1 MNAIQPSPTVSECL
15 AAWADM
21 TGLEA
26 IPADVREATKLRIL
40 DTIGLALAGQTFDI
54 GRSVLA
60 SCEGP
65 ETGPA
70 TVIGGAAGV
79 PAATAA
85 LANGVLAEAIEFDDS
100 HNETVV
106 HISTPVV
113 ASALAAGQE
122 EGCSGADLIRAVALA
137 SELTCRIAV
146 AQPGAFHPIGFH
158 PTGIF
163 GAFGA
168 AAAASIMKGQ
178 SPSQMVQALGL
189 AGSFASGLLE
199 SWTDGSWGK
208 LINPGWAAQAG
219 IWSSRLAA
227 SGFTGPRRVFEGKFG
242 LFSTHVQDT
251 AKAADFGRTLNNLGE
266 EWESR
271 SISFKPYPNAHV
283 MHGVIDAA
291 RHLLMGGVEAE
302 AIDHIECM
310 VAPYMV
316 DLICEPRVEKKR
328 PLSSALARVSL
339 YHSIAELFCYGR
351 LDVTAYSDRALKD
364 PMVRALAERISYT
377 IVPDW
382 TDRSTY
388 PGGVRIRMKD
398 GRMLERIERANLG
411 SAVKPMTQSNLKE
424 KFRAN
429 AALVLDDAQIGQIL
443 RVVCELD
450 RLDHISRLMALC
462 ATR

>member
-1 MNAIQPSPTVSECL
+1 MTAIQPSPTVSERL
-15 AAWADM
+15 AIWAEA

-60 SCEGP
+60 SCEG
-65 ETGPA
+65 TDAGAA
-70 TVIGGAAGV
+70 TIIGGAAGV

-113 ASALAAGQE
+113 ASALAVAE
-122 EGCSGADLIRAVALA
+122 DEGCSGADLVRAVALA

-146 AQPGAFHPIGFH
+146 AQPGSFHPIGFH

-163 GAFGA
+163 GAFGSA
-168 AAAASIMKGQ
+168 AVASILKGQ
-178 SPSQMVQALGL
+178 GAAQTVQALGL

-199 SWTDGSWGK
+199 SWSDGSWGK

-219 IWSSRLAA
+219 IWASRLAG
-227 SGFTGPRRVFEGKFG
+227 SSFTGPRTVFEGKFG
-242 LFSTHVQDT
+242 LFNTHVQNA
-251 AKAADFGRTLNNLGE
+251 AKPADFGRTLNKLGE

-271 SISFKPYPNAHV
+271 AISFKPYPNAHV

-291 RHLLMGGVEAE
+291 RHLLEGGVEAD
-302 AIDHIECM
+302 AIETVECM

-316 DLICEPRVEKKR
+316 DLICEPQDEKKR
-328 PLSSALARVSL
+328 PPSSAQARISL
-339 YHSIAELFCYGR
+339 YHTIAELFCYGR
-351 LDVTAYSDRALKD
+351 LDVTAYSE
-364 PMVRALAERISYT
+364 RALADPALQALADRVSYT

-382 TDRSTY
+382 TDRSAY
-388 PGGVRIRMKD
+388 PGGVRMRMKD
-398 GRMLERIERANLG
+398 GRTLERIEKANLG

-429 AALVLDDAQIGQIL
+429 AALVLDDAQASQIV
-443 RVVCELD
+443 RVVCDLD

>member
-1 MNAIQPSPTVSECL
+1 MTASQLSPTVSERL
-15 AAWADM
+15 AAWAES
-21 TGLEA
+21 TGLDA

-40 DTIGLALAGQTFDI
+40 DTVGLALAGQTFDI

-60 SCEGP
+60 SCEGN

-113 ASALAAGQE
+113 AAALAAGE
-122 EGCSGADLIRAVALA
+122 DEGCSGADLVRAVALA

-168 AAAASIMKGQ
+168 AAAASILKGH
-178 SPSQMVQALGL
+178 SASQMVQALGL

-199 SWTDGSWGK
+199 SWSDGSWGK

-219 IWSSRLAA
+219 IWASKLAA
-227 SGFTGPRRVFEGKFG
+227 SDFTGPRTVFEGKFG
-242 LFSTHVQDT
+242 LFLTHVQNA
-251 AKAADFGRTLNNLGE
+251 AKPADFGRTLKGLGE

-271 SISFKPYPNAHV
+271 AISFKPYPNAHV

-291 RHLLMGGVEAE
+291 HHLLAGGIEVD
-302 AIDHIECM
+302 AIDSIECM

-316 DLICEPRVEKKR
+316 DLICEPQVEKKR
-328 PLSSALARVSL
+328 PPSSAAARISL
-339 YHSIAELFCYGR
+339 HHTIAELLSYGR
-351 LDVTAYSDRALKD
+351 LDVTAYSDRALED
-364 PMVRALAERISYT
+364 PALQALADRISYT
-377 IVPDW
+377 IIPDW
-382 TDRSTY
+382 TDRSAY
-388 PGGVRIRMKD
+388 PGGVRIRMQD
-398 GRMLERIERANLG
+398 GSMIERIEKANLG

-429 AALVLDDAQIGQIL
+429 AALVLDEAQAGQIV

-450 RLDHISRLMALC
+450 RLDHISRLTALC